1 MVGESQLKRFMQSVE
16 TVMDNIKK
24 PDPAHEAEMV
34 KEAEEDKKTAE
45 TIVPVDEEERAD
57 ATVTDGNLAAFND
70 LLTNGAKLLTAL
82 SRTLTQSGQSTEAFV
97 TDLVT
102 RDEKTGRQYLK
113 IPLPEKDVLRNIAST
128 LGRLFQ
134 AAGN

>member
-1 MVGESQLKRFMQSVE
+1 MQSVE

-57 ATVTDGNLAAFND
+57 AAATDGNLAALNE

-82 SRTLTQSGQSTEAFV
+82 SSTLTQSGQSPEM
-97 TDLVT
+97 LVASLVS
-102 RDEKTGRQYLK
+102 RDEKTGRPFLK
-113 IPLPEKDVLRNIAST
+113 IPLPERDVLQNIVSAI
-128 LGRLFQ
+128 GRLFQ
-134 AAGN
+134 GTRD